1 MYRQSH
7 HVVIAA
13 FESGHADVAYP
24 FLYAV
29 CSGFVE
35 GAVRLH
41 VVIDFI
47 VTEGG
52 ESDFGGDGEGDLFL
66 QRGERDTGDDGVG
79 FSRQGLQHGFGIGYI
94 ARLAVYFPIEPDDG
108 VGSNKERI
116 IFHEAA
122 IGGCFFLRDVEGN
135 LFARKGV
142 GVGFVHFGKGCYP
155 IVDV

>member
-1 MYRQSH
+1 MYRQPH

-66 QRGERDTGDDGVG
+66 QRGERDTGDDGVV
-79 FSRQGLQHGFGIGYI
+79 FPDRACNMALASAISRGLPYTFPSSQTMVS
-94 ARLAVYFPIEPDDG
+94 AVIRSVLSFI
-108 VGSNKERI
+108 KR
-116 IFHEAA
+116 
-122 IGGCFFLRDVEGN
+122 R
-135 LFARKGV
+135 
-142 GVGFVHFGKGCYP
+142 
-155 IVDV
+155 